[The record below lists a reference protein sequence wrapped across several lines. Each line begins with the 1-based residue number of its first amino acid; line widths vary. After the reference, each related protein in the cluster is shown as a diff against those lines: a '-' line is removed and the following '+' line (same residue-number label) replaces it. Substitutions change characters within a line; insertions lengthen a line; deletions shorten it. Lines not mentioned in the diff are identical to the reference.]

1 MPDMT
6 IGQLAR
12 RVGMRTSTLRYYEE
26 QGLLAPSRRNDA
38 GYRLYAPQAEQVLRF
53 IQRAQRLGFSL
64 SDIQILLHAERENKR
79 KAVQILSN
87 GAEILESLLDVA
99 EKRYLALERQV
110 TEILILKHELKLFL
124 QELNSAVPSENVQE
138 GIVERLL
145 ERVCPSPLEK
155 PSSDVTLDWLIT
167 HTDCSLMNLGEQA
180 VLDPLRGRHVHI
192 WKEGESYQILLVG
205 HDPTVE
211 AALRELA
218 QLEAAC
224 HAHPAPHLTS
234 NEEGYLFTVQG
245 ENAFIFAQL
254 FLALE
259 REKPKGLDIQPD
271 LKV

>member
-124 QELNSAVPSENVQE
+124 Q
-138 GIVERLL
+138 
-145 ERVCPSPLEK
+145 
-155 PSSDVTLDWLIT
+155 
-167 HTDCSLMNLGEQA
+167 
-180 VLDPLRGRHVHI
+180 
-192 WKEGESYQILLVG
+192 
-205 HDPTVE
+205 
-211 AALRELA
+211 
-218 QLEAAC
+218 
-224 HAHPAPHLTS
+224 
-234 NEEGYLFTVQG
+234 
-245 ENAFIFAQL
+245 
-254 FLALE
+254 
-259 REKPKGLDIQPD
+259 
-271 LKV
+271 